1 MRPHNILSLL
11 FALSC
16 CIVAADAAAGFLPI
30 VMTSSFNPDTVPLG
44 PSNPTILTITL
55 TNPNATPLT
64 NVQFSNTVPAGLTLV
79 TQTGGTCS
87 TLATGG
93 GMFSI
98 NPGTG
103 VFSSTS
109 STLAAGQS
117 CDITVRTYATAP
129 GTIIDTS
136 STATSNEAP
145 PGGPTMAILNATT
158 PVTLQDFSV
167 D

>member
-1 MRPHNILSLL
+1 
-11 FALSC
+11 
-16 CIVAADAAAGFLPI
+16 
-30 VMTSSFNPDTVPLG
+30 
-44 PSNPTILTITL
+44 
-55 TNPNATPLT
+55 
-64 NVQFSNTVPAGLTLV
+64 LV